1 MKQKTFTLLKKLDLY
16 QILSHK
22 TQMVSPVNSTNHLRK
37 KQHQPYMTLSKY
49 RRRIL
54 SDLSHETSTTLTPN
68 PDKDIQRCGKEEN
81 CRPISLM
88 QKHKETEHT
97 QPRNSPNLQTKGE
110 KTQDHFSRCRT
121 CIWQH
126 SMFLHGKK
134 NKKTQNKI
142 GNFLSLIKHI
152 WKKEEKKNHLQLP
165 PPLLVT
171 DYAPALRGEQDEA
184 LTPVEQKAPASSGR
198 QRRKEEGTKTGEK
211 DVRPAVCRIWLL
223 TYPAPRTL
231 KSYHLARSRDTRL
244 IYKNSSA
251 CLYDNSK
258 QLEKEMFKI
267 TIYDSIQKT

>member
-152 WKKEEKKNHLQLP
+152 WKKEEKKKP
-165 PPLLVT
+165 PSAATTLTGDRLCTGPKRR
-171 DYAPALRGEQDEA
+171 AGRGPDSRRAEGPSQCR
-184 LTPVEQKAPASSGR
+184 KA
-198 QRRKEEGTKTGEK
+198 
-211 DVRPAVCRIWLL
+211 
-223 TYPAPRTL
+223 
-231 KSYHLARSRDTRL
+231 
-244 IYKNSSA
+244 
-251 CLYDNSK
+251 
-258 QLEKEMFKI
+258 EKERRGHQDRRERCTTGCLQNLTADIPSSKDSKKLPLSKVTGHKI
-267 TIYDSIQKT
+267 NIQKLICMSIWQQQTTGKGNV